1 MSAWS
6 YARRTILNPRSRGC
20 FWKHP
25 VQATRMLAGVVGNQ
39 LLSMGEA
46 VRPSTRRECPVC
58 GWQGYRFRTFVSP
71 EMVIRSSIC
80 PHCGS
85 FDRHRHLVLG
95 MRDRLQAAAGSVPDS
110 ILGLSLSPAM
120 VYLLA
125 HEGLGRCFR
134 SDYDRLDQRLEIDV
148 VSDLRAAGFRD
159 GAFPWVVCSH
169 VLEHIPELEPAVDEL
184 CRILAPGGIAWVQVA
199 WHDHLEASHRIPV
212 DPHAIDAHA
221 WRFGRDMDDL
231 LARPGWSVTRVHARD
246 LDPGERRRYGIH
258 PEERYW
264 ILQRP

>member
-25 VQATRMLAGVVGNQ
+25 VQAVRMIAGVAGNQ
-39 LLSMGEA
+39 LLSLGER
-46 VRPSTRRECPVC
+46 VRASSRRECPVC

-71 EMVIRSSIC
+71 EAVIRSSIC
-80 PHCGS
+80 PRCGS

-95 MRDRLQAAAGSVPDS
+95 IRERLTASAGTIPDR

-120 VYLLA
+120 AYLMA

-134 SDYDRLDQRLEIDV
+134 SDFDGQDTRLEIDV
-148 VSDLRAAGFRD
+148 MADLTAAGYRD
-159 GAFPWVVCSH
+159 GAFEWVVCSH

-184 CRILAPGGIAWVQVA
+184 CRILAPGGVAWVQVA
-199 WHDHLEASHRIPV
+199 WHDHLEQSHRIPM
-212 DPHAIDAHA
+212 DPDALDAHA
-221 WRFGRDMDDL
+221 WCFGRDTEDF
-231 LARPGWSVTRVHARD
+231 LARPGWTVTRRHARD
-246 LDPGERRRYGIH
+246 LAPSDRRRYSIH

-264 ILQRP
+264 ILQRT